1 MARKLIVAAMAASL
15 QAAAMAAGVV
25 YSDRAA
31 FEAAIGAHKTYSFDV
46 ADGFPA
52 APAPIMFIDGTFP
65 QLSSNGGPATLDI
78 YGAAGNQAL
87 TGRLNNQPDRFTIV
101 SIYVAPFQ
109 NAIGFDLLDLSGQLG
124 EVATI
129 VVNDGSD
136 RLVAPIHVTDNDANP
151 ATPRFFGVVWDMD
164 ITWVDVW
171 GENLLCAGP
180 GTCFTPN
187 LIDNLTIVP
196 EPAALLWIFASGLM
210 VQRRGRRS
218 SPATVIGRD

>member
-1 MARKLIVAAMAASL
+1 MLGKSVGVVALLACSG
-15 QAAAMAAGVV
+15 AAMAAGVV

-31 FEAAIGAHKTYSFDV
+31 FEAAVGAHKTYSFDV

-52 APAPIMFIDGTFP
+52 APAPIRFIDGTFP
-65 QLSSNGGPATLDI
+65 QLSSNGEPASLDTF
-78 YGAAGNQAL
+78 GAAGNQAL
-87 TGRLNNQPDRFTIV
+87 TGRLNNQTERSTIV
-101 SIYVAPFQ
+101 SIYVSPLE
-109 NAIGFDLLDLSGQLG
+109 NAIGFDILDLGSSLG

-136 RLVAPIHVTDNDANP
+136 RLVSPIHIPDNDANP
-151 ATPRFFGVVWDMD
+151 ATPVFFGVIWDMEM
-164 ITWVDVW
+164 TWVDVW

-196 EPAALLWIFASGLM
+196 EPAIGLVLLGTCLAAH
-210 VQRRGRRS
+210 RRRRL
-218 SPATVIGRD
+218 